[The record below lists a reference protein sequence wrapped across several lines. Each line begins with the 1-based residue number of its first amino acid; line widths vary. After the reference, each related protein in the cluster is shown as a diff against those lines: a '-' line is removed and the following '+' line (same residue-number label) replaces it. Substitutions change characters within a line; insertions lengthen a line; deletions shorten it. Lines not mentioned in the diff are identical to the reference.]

1 MKTFLLFFILFFS
14 LTVSS
19 QVAPNKYYIEFTD
32 KNYNDYDLERPEEFL
47 SERSLQRR
55 ANQNIELDLSDLPV
69 TQLYVDSLESIGL
82 DVINVSKWFNSATVY
97 TLDSLLMDTIDY
109 LGFVSNS
116 AKYKPLQINKISV
129 PERYKVPREI
139 ISGSRNTN
147 YYNYGTSADQI
158 YMHNGQTMHNNGFRG
173 QGMLIAIT
181 DAGFTGLPNLPAFD
195 SLFDA
200 ERVLSTR
207 NFVYGGENIFSYSTH
222 GMRVLSILAGNSPDS
237 LIGSAPEA
245 NYLLLMS
252 EDPDSENIIE
262 EINWISAA
270 EYADSIGADIINVSL
285 GYLDFDMPEYSHT
298 YQSMDGKTAI
308 ISIAA
313 EIASSK
319 GMIIVASAANS
330 GDDPIHPWINA
341 PGDANNILTAGAV
354 WSNQSYAAFSSIGP
368 SYDGRVKPDI
378 VAMGGGTTNQELDG
392 SFGQGNGTSFSS
404 PILSGLI
411 ACLWQQF
418 PDKTNEEIMDAVR
431 KSSHLYNS
439 PTDFLGYGIPDFNLA
454 GKILNTGIDY
464 IPENKF
470 SIYPNPFDS
479 VFVININ
486 TNPGDYVQ
494 IIINDIS
501 GKNNYIWMEFKAKE
515 NNSKITIDDLDRLK
529 SGIYIINV
537 IINNSR
543 YSEKL
548 IKK

>member
-1 MKTFLLFFILFFS
+1 MKTLLLFFILFFS

-32 KNYNDYDLERPEEFL
+32 KNNNNFSLERPEEFL

-69 TQLYVDSLESIGL
+69 TQIYIDSLESLGL
-82 DVINVSKWFNSATVY
+82 EVINVSKWFNSATIY
-97 TLDSLLMDTIDY
+97 TLDSLLMDTINY

-116 AKYKPLQINKISV
+116 AKYKPIQTNKVAV
-129 PERYKVPREI
+129 PESYKIPREI
-139 ISGSRNTN
+139 KTGSKNTN

-158 YMHNGQTMHNNGFRG
+158 YMHNGQVMHNNGFRG
-173 QGMLIAIT
+173 QGMLIAVT
-181 DAGFTGLPNLPAFD
+181 DAGYLGLPDLPAFD
-195 SLFDA
+195 SLFEA
-200 ERVLSTR
+200 ERVISTR
-207 NFVYGGENIFSYSTH
+207 NFVHGGDIVFGYSTH
-222 GMRVLSILAGNSPDS
+222 GMRVLSILAGNSPEN

-245 NYLLLMS
+245 NYLLIMS

-270 EYADSIGADIINVSL
+270 EYADSMGADIINVSL
-285 GYLDFDMPEYSHT
+285 GYLDFDMPEYNHS
-298 YQSMDGKTAI
+298 YQTMDGKTAI

-313 EIASSK
+313 GIASSK

-330 GDDPIHPWINA
+330 GDDPIHPWINS
-341 PGDANNILTAGAV
+341 PGDADNILTAGAV
-354 WSNQSYAAFSSIGP
+354 WSNQAYAAFSSIGP

-378 VAMGGGTTNQELDG
+378 VAMGAGTTNQELDG

-404 PILSGLI
+404 PILSGLV

-418 PDKTNEEIMDAVR
+418 PDKTNQEIMDAIR

-439 PTDFLGYGIPDFNLA
+439 PTDYLGYGIPDFVLA
-454 GKILNTGIDY
+454 GKILISEDNY

-470 SIYPNPFDS
+470 NIYPNPFNND
-479 VFVININ
+479 FIIDLK
-486 TNPGDYVQ
+486 TNPGDSIQV
-494 IIINDIS
+494 IINDIS
-501 GKNNYIWMEFKAKE
+501 GKNNYIWLEYKAKE
-515 NNSKITIDDLDRLK
+515 SSTKITIDDLNKLK
-529 SGIYIINV
+529 SGIYIVNV
-537 IINNSR
+537 IINTSR